1 MVKDFL
7 PISREDMKKGA
18 GSSATSCIYAE
29 MPMLTILLWNGYYNK
44 NIRKPRL

>member
-7 PISREDMKKGA
+7 PISREDMKKGGA

-29 MPMLTILLWNGYYNK
+29 MPMLTILLLEW
-44 NIRKPRL
+44 LL